1 MSTHYFIALPVQ
13 SQLRRTLEK
22 VQREFNLDLFKHI
35 VCPEDF
41 HITVAFLGGA
51 SEEQLSFLHDGLR
64 QLVKR
69 IESFELTVD
78 QIGVFGRQKQP
89 RVLYASVQR
98 NERLDNLHKEV
109 NRICSDAGLVIDHKE
124 YRPHITLAKKWRF
137 SEQVIHPAWPTLQS
151 DSQEVTVLHLYKVA
165 PLEKPRYQSVE
176 SYAFNKL

>member
-13 SQLRRTLEK
+13 RHLRRSLEK

-41 HITVAFLGGA
+41 HITVKFLGSV
-51 SEEQLSFLHDGLR
+51 SEEQLSSLHDGLQ

-69 IESFELTVD
+69 IEPFELTVD
-78 QIGVFGRQKQP
+78 QIAAFGRQEQP
-89 RVLYASVQR
+89 RVLYASVTR

-109 NRICSDAGLVIDHKE
+109 HQICSATGLVLDHKE

-137 SEQVIHPAWPTLQS
+137 SEQVIHPAWPTHQR
-151 DSQEVTVLHLYKVA
+151 DSQEVSSLHLYKVA
-165 PLEKPRYQSVE
+165 PLEKPRYQRVE
-176 SYAFNKL
+176 SYAFTKL